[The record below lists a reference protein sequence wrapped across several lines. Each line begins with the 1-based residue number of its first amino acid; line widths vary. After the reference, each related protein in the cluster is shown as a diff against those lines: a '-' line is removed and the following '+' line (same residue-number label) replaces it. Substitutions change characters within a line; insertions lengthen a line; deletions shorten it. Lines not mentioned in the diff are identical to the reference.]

1 MIPSYEEI
9 KEEMGFDANYFIVA
23 YTNTEDRLV
32 VYHIVGYENKPSDD
46 VLESLKQELAED
58 EDFKLD
64 QEILDVL
71 LYVNLTKE
79 EYIYFREVLKGLEK
93 EI

>member
-1 MIPSYEEI
+1 
-9 KEEMGFDANYFIVA
+9 
-23 YTNTEDRLV
+23 
-32 VYHIVGYENKPSDD
+32 
-46 VLESLKQELAED
+46 
-58 EDFKLD
+58 
-64 QEILDVL
+64 LDVL